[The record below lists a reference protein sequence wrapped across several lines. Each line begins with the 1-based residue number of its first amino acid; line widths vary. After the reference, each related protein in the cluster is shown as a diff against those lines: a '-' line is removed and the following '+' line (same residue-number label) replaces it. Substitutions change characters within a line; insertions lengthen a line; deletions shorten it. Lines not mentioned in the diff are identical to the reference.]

1 MGNQCN
7 TCQTKVTREG
17 DGKVSYDKAKRKS
30 TGDMIQNTKQKNRGQ
45 DVRRGSDVSS
55 SYGGSSSGSTVTMDD
70 FRKIKV
76 VGRGAYGKVYLVQHN
91 YTDKIFAMKAVKK
104 ELVIKTDQ
112 LEGIK
117 CKYFKKCSN
126 HYFIDEREIMEKFNH
141 PFIMKLQFAF

>member
-7 TCQTKVTREG
+7 TCQTKTTREG
-17 DGKVSYDKAKRKS
+17 DNKVNYNAPQKQNKYNKKTTSKRTDSKRS
-30 TGDMIQNTKQKNRGQ
+30 
-45 DVRRGSDVSS
+45 SDSS
-55 SYGGSSSGSTVTMDD
+55 SYGGSQSTASMDD

-91 YTDKIFAMKAVKK
+91 FTDKIFAMKAVKK

-117 CKYFKKCSN
+117 CKFL
-126 HYFIDEREIMEKFNH
+126 FLF
-141 PFIMKLQFAF
+141 

>member
-7 TCQTKVTREG
+7 TCQTKVTRDEG
-17 DGKVSYDKAKRKS
+17 KTNYNAPKKNDGKMNKQNKTNSRS
-30 TGDMIQNTKQKNRGQ
+30 TNAS
-45 DVRRGSDVSS
+45 RRNSDTSS
-55 SYGGSSSGSTVTMDD
+55 SYGGSASTVSMDD

-117 CKYFKKCSN
+117 CKYQIS
-126 HYFIDEREIMEKFNH
+126 
-141 PFIMKLQFAF
+141 P